1 MSEFSL
7 LSLNTFGIPFYMGWG
22 RLKRLT
28 RELDQISVTAI
39 CLQEVQQNAYAP
51 LVRRGLTS
59 YPHHIFE
66 RHRYAPKGGLAVFS
80 RIPLDRHRFE
90 VYQDRGAWH
99 SLSIADWALYKG
111 ILSVH
116 LDVDGQQIIV
126 LNTHMN
132 ANYSGIWHRENP
144 LVQIQAHQVE
154 QLIQTINSI
163 PDDLLLVVCGDLNFP
178 RATFLYDNL
187 ISGGRLVDPM
197 ADDPR
202 STYRPFPLV
211 PAKWKIPLDYVLY
224 RRPIHKDV
232 QVYTDLIEVEDSRK
246 SHPVQRFLTDHNALL
261 LKIGWDSANPGCYSE
276 DKMEYPDGSG
286 A

>member
-28 RELDQISVTAI
+28 RELDKISVTAI

-59 YPHHIFE
+59 YPYHVFE

-80 RIPLDRHRFE
+80 CLPLARHHFE

-116 LDVDGQQIIV
+116 LVVDGQQIVV

-132 ANYSGIWHRENP
+132 ANYSGLWHRENL

-154 QLIQTINSI
+154 QLIQTIHSI
-163 PDDLLLVVCGDLNFP
+163 SDESLLIVCGDLNFP
-178 RATFLYDNL
+178 RSTFLYDDL
-187 ISGGRLVDPM
+187 ISGSQLIDPM

-224 RRPIHKDV
+224 RPPVHKDV
-232 QVYTDLIEVEDSRK
+232 QVHADLIEVEDSGK
-246 SHPVQRFLTDHNALL
+246 SHPIQRFLTDHNALL
-261 LKIGWDSANPGCYSE
+261 LKIVWNSARSYLDSTG
-276 DKMEYPDGSG
+276 
-286 A
+286 